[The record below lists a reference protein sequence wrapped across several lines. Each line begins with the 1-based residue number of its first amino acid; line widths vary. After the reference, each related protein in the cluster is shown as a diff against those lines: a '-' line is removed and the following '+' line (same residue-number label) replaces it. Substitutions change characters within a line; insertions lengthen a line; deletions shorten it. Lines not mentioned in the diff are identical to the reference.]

1 MPTLVKGGENP
12 QVQQEPIARGGENPQ
27 MQQEPM
33 VRAEENPQ
41 MQQEQLAAEQERL
54 HTVNN
59 SDGEKA
65 VSSIAT
71 PIIVNQT
78 VPVVVFVGPP
88 SSGKSMILVRL
99 AKYLRNQGYTIQT
112 DSTFLNTQKYQRDC
126 EEFKDKLNTN
136 IALRGTVEFLLIKVF
151 KEGREVAKLLE
162 APGEDFYTTD
172 PIKIKDGKNN
182 RIDPYLSTI
191 MTSRNPKSYVV
202 LLDLDSDVCFR
213 NDSHHR
219 DSYSQR
225 FLEYFYPNIDVR
237 RDRIILLYNKIDV
250 TPFGTINGCTDPNGA
265 KADAKIFYQ
274 QLFATMRVRSFGGFV
289 TTDNFVFKTFCTGMF
304 SKETDNNGK
313 KYQTYNVAADIYPQE
328 LWKEITRRW

>member
-12 QVQQEPIARGGENPQ
+12 QVQQEPIARDGEK
-27 MQQEPM
+27 
-33 VRAEENPQ
+33 PQ
-41 MQQEQLAAEQERL
+41 MQQEQLAVEQERL

-65 VSSIAT
+65 GSSIAT

-151 KEGREVAKLLE
+151 KGGREVAKLLE

-182 RIDPYLSTI
+182 RIEPYLSTI